1 MTTKE
6 LAQQLKEVYL
16 YTDDFKIT
24 SNKMIPFDVF
34 ETFIENGGVEE
45 ITPDLVFD
53 FIMFLDDHEYINAIP
68 ND

>member
-6 LAQQLKEVYL
+6 LAQELKEVYL
-16 YTDDFKIT
+16 SDDFKIT
-24 SNKMIPFDVF
+24 SNKMIPFDIF
-34 ETFIENGGVEE
+34 ETFIKNDGVEE

-53 FIMFLDDHEYINAIP
+53 FIMFLDDNGYINAIP